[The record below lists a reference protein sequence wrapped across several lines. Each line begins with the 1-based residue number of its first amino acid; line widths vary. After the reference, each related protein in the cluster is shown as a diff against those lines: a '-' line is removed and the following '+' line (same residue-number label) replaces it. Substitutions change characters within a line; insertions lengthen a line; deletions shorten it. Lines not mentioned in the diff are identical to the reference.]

1 MLEQDRLNMIKKKF
15 DIIIL
20 GAGAAGLMAA
30 LTAAQRNKSVLVLEK
45 SNKAGKKILMSGGGR
60 SNFTN
65 LYVEAENFL
74 SNNPHFCKS
83 ALTRYTPDDFINLV
97 KKHGIDFEEKKHHQL
112 FCINSSKDILNM
124 LVEECT
130 DLGVE
135 IHMDVETEK
144 VEKLHEEGDKTLYEV
159 TSIFNSKTSSDKTLL
174 NCKSLIVATGALSIP
189 TLGGSGFGYE
199 LAKDFELPLVP
210 RRASLVPFMFS
221 DEIKDL
227 CERLTGLSTPVDIM
241 SNNVHF
247 VESMLF
253 THRGLS
259 GPAILQISNYWNPG
273 DTITINLL
281 PEIDAAMM
289 LVNKKEEQPKTSI
302 KKHLSDLLPKA
313 LVLEL
318 EEMSWPDCK
327 DQMLAEISN
336 ERIQNIGNFLNAWIL
351 KPATTEGYRT
361 AEVTL
366 GGVDTDVIN
375 SKTMETK
382 DHSGLFFIGEV
393 LDVTGHLG
401 GYNFQWAWASG
412 YGAGQVA

>member
-1 MLEQDRLNMIKKKF
+1 MIFKEF
-15 DIIIL
+15 DIIVL
-20 GAGAAGLMAA
+20 GAGAAGLMTA
-30 LTAAQRNKSVLVLEK
+30 LTAAQRNKTVLVLEK

-83 ALTRYTPDDFINLV
+83 ALKRYTPDDFIAMV
-97 KKHGIDFEEKKHHQL
+97 QKHGIDYEEKKHHQL

-124 LVEECT
+124 LIQECT
-130 DLGVE
+130 ELGVE
-135 IHMDVETEK
+135 IHTDVETEK
-144 VEKLHEEGDKTLYEV
+144 VVKINKEGAEPLYEV
-159 TSIFNSKTSSDKTLL
+159 TSVFNSKTSTEKTALQ
-174 NCKSLIVATGALSIP
+174 CKSLVVATGALSIP

-199 LAKDFELPLVP
+199 LAKEFKLPLIP

-221 DEIKDL
+221 DEIKGL
-227 CERLTGLSTPVDIM
+227 CERLTGLSTPVDII
-241 SNNVHF
+241 SNGMNF
-247 VESMLF
+247 SESMLF

-273 DTITINLL
+273 DEIIINLL
-281 PEIDAAMM
+281 PEINASEM
-289 LVNKKEEQPKTSI
+289 LLIKKIEDPKTSI
-302 KKHLSDLLPKA
+302 KKHLNDLLPKA

-318 EEMSWPDCK
+318 EEMCWPDYK
-327 DQMLAEISN
+327 DHMLAEISKEN
-336 ERIQNIGNFLNAWIL
+336 IQNIGNFLNAWSL
-351 KPATTEGYRT
+351 KPAATEGYRT

-382 DHSGLFFIGEV
+382 DHPGLFFVGEV

-412 YGAGQVA
+412 YSAGLVV

>member
-1 MLEQDRLNMIKKKF
+1 MLNKKF
-15 DIIIL
+15 DIIVL
-20 GAGAAGLMAA
+20 GAGAAGLMTA
-30 LTAAQRNKSVLVLEK
+30 LTAAQRNKTVLVLEK

-83 ALTRYTPDDFINLV
+83 ALKRYTPDDFIAMV
-97 KKHGIDFEEKKHHQL
+97 QKHGIDYEEKKHHQL

-124 LVEECT
+124 LIEECAE
-130 DLGVE
+130 LGVE
-135 IHMDVETEK
+135 IHTDVETEK
-144 VEKLHEEGDKTLYEV
+144 VVKINKEGAEPLYEV
-159 TSIFNSKTSSDKTLL
+159 TSVFNSKTSTEKIALQ
-174 NCKSLIVATGALSIP
+174 CKSLVVATGALSIP

-199 LAKDFELPLVP
+199 LAKEFKLPLIP

-221 DEIKDL
+221 DEIKGL
-227 CERLTGLSTPVDIM
+227 CERLTGLSAPVDII
-241 SNNVHF
+241 SNGMNF
-247 VESMLF
+247 SESMLF

-273 DTITINLL
+273 DEITINLL
-281 PEIDAAMM
+281 PEINVSEM
-289 LVNKKEEQPKTSI
+289 LLIKKIEDPKTSI
-302 KKHLSDLLPKA
+302 KKHLNDLLPKA

-318 EEMSWPDCK
+318 EEMWWADYK
-327 DQMLAEISN
+327 DHMLAEISKEN
-336 ERIQNIGNFLNAWIL
+336 IQNIGNILNAWSL
-351 KPATTEGYRT
+351 KPAATEGYRT

-382 DHSGLFFIGEV
+382 DHPGLFFVGEV

-412 YGAGQVA
+412 YSAGLVV

>member
-1 MLEQDRLNMIKKKF
+1 MLNKKF
-15 DIIIL
+15 DIIVL
-20 GAGAAGLMAA
+20 GAGAAGLMTA
-30 LTAAQRNKSVLVLEK
+30 LTAAQRNKTVQVLEK

-83 ALTRYTPDDFINLV
+83 ALKRYTPDDFIAMV
-97 KKHGIDFEEKKHHQL
+97 QKHGIDYEEKKHHQL

-124 LVEECT
+124 LIEECT
-130 DLGVE
+130 ELGVE
-135 IHMDVETEK
+135 IHTDVETEK
-144 VEKLHEEGDKTLYEV
+144 VVKINKEGAEPLYEV
-159 TSIFNSKTSSDKTLL
+159 TSVFNSKTSTEKTALQ
-174 NCKSLIVATGALSIP
+174 CKSLVVATGALSIP

-199 LAKDFELPLVP
+199 LAKEFKLPLVP

-221 DEIKDL
+221 DEIKGL
-227 CERLTGLSTPVDIM
+227 CERLTGLSAPVDII
-241 SNNVHF
+241 SNGMNF
-247 VESMLF
+247 SESMLF

-273 DTITINLL
+273 DEITINLL
-281 PEIDAAMM
+281 PEINASEM
-289 LVNKKEEQPKTSI
+289 LLIKKIEDPRTSI
-302 KKHLSDLLPKA
+302 KKHLNDLLPKA

-318 EEMSWPDCK
+318 EEMCWPDYK
-327 DQMLAEISN
+327 DHMLAEISKEN
-336 ERIQNIGNFLNAWIL
+336 IQNIGNFLNAWSL
-351 KPATTEGYRT
+351 KPAATEGYRT

-382 DHSGLFFIGEV
+382 DHPGLFFVGGV

-412 YGAGQVA
+412 YSAGLVV

>member
-1 MLEQDRLNMIKKKF
+1 MLNKKF
-15 DIIIL
+15 DIIVL
-20 GAGAAGLMAA
+20 GAGAAGLMTA
-30 LTAAQRNKSVLVLEK
+30 LTAAQRNKTVLVLEK

-83 ALTRYTPDDFINLV
+83 ALKRYTPDDFIAMV
-97 KKHGIDFEEKKHHQL
+97 QKHGIDYEEKKHHQL

-124 LVEECT
+124 LIEECAE
-130 DLGVE
+130 LGVE
-135 IHMDVETEK
+135 IHTDVETEK
-144 VEKLHEEGDKTLYEV
+144 VVKINKEGAEPLYEV
-159 TSIFNSKTSSDKTLL
+159 TSVFNSKTSTEKTALQ
-174 NCKSLIVATGALSIP
+174 CKSLVVATGALSIP

-199 LAKDFELPLVP
+199 LAKEFKLPLIP

-221 DEIKDL
+221 DEIKGL
-227 CERLTGLSTPVDIM
+227 CERLTGLSTPVDII
-241 SNNVHF
+241 SNGMNF
-247 VESMLF
+247 SESMLF

-273 DTITINLL
+273 DEITINLL
-281 PEIDAAMM
+281 PEINVSEM
-289 LVNKKEEQPKTSI
+289 LLIKKIEDPKTSI
-302 KKHLSDLLPKA
+302 KKHLNDLLPKA

-318 EEMSWPDCK
+318 EEMWWADYK
-327 DQMLAEISN
+327 DHMLAEISKEN
-336 ERIQNIGNFLNAWIL
+336 IQNIGNILNAWSL
-351 KPATTEGYRT
+351 KPAATEGYRT

-382 DHSGLFFIGEV
+382 DHPGLFFVGEV

-412 YGAGQVA
+412 YSAGLVV

>member
-1 MLEQDRLNMIKKKF
+1 MLNKKF
-15 DIIIL
+15 DIIVL
-20 GAGAAGLMAA
+20 GAGAAGLMTA
-30 LTAAQRNKSVLVLEK
+30 LTAAQRNKTVLVLEK

-83 ALTRYTPDDFINLV
+83 ALKRYTPDDFIAMV
-97 KKHGIDFEEKKHHQL
+97 QKHGIDYEEKKHHQL

-124 LVEECT
+124 LIQECT
-130 DLGVE
+130 ELGVE
-135 IHMDVETEK
+135 IHTDVETEK
-144 VEKLHEEGDKTLYEV
+144 VVKINKEGAEPLYEV
-159 TSIFNSKTSSDKTLL
+159 TSVFNSKTSTEKTALQ
-174 NCKSLIVATGALSIP
+174 CKSLVVATGALSIP

-199 LAKDFELPLVP
+199 LAKEFKLPLIP

-221 DEIKDL
+221 DEIKGL
-227 CERLTGLSTPVDIM
+227 CERLTGLSAPVDII
-241 SNNVHF
+241 SNGMNF
-247 VESMLF
+247 SESMLF

-273 DTITINLL
+273 DEIIINLL
-281 PEIDAAMM
+281 PEINASEM
-289 LVNKKEEQPKTSI
+289 LLIKKIEDPKTSI
-302 KKHLSDLLPKA
+302 KKHLNDLLPKA

-318 EEMSWPDCK
+318 EEMCWPDYK
-327 DQMLAEISN
+327 DHMLAEISKEN
-336 ERIQNIGNFLNAWIL
+336 IQNIGNFLNAWSL
-351 KPATTEGYRT
+351 KPAATEGYRT

-382 DHSGLFFIGEV
+382 DHPGLFFVGEV

-412 YGAGQVA
+412 YSAGLVV

>member
-1 MLEQDRLNMIKKKF
+1 MIFKEF
-15 DIIIL
+15 DIIVL
-20 GAGAAGLMAA
+20 GAGAAGLMTA
-30 LTAAQRNKSVLVLEK
+30 LTAAQRNKTVLVLEK

-83 ALTRYTPDDFINLV
+83 ALKRYTPDDFIAMV
-97 KKHGIDFEEKKHHQL
+97 QKHGIDYEEKKHHQL

-124 LVEECT
+124 LIEECAE
-130 DLGVE
+130 LGVE
-135 IHMDVETEK
+135 IHTDVETEK
-144 VEKLHEEGDKTLYEV
+144 VVKINKEGAEPLYEV
-159 TSIFNSKTSSDKTLL
+159 TSVFNSKTSTEKTALQ
-174 NCKSLIVATGALSIP
+174 CKSLVVATGALSIP

-199 LAKDFELPLVP
+199 LAKEFKLPLIP

-221 DEIKDL
+221 DEIKGL
-227 CERLTGLSTPVDIM
+227 CERLTGLSAPVDII
-241 SNNVHF
+241 SNGMNF
-247 VESMLF
+247 SESMLF

-273 DTITINLL
+273 DEITINLL
-281 PEIDAAMM
+281 PEINVSEM
-289 LVNKKEEQPKTSI
+289 LLIKKIEDPKTSI
-302 KKHLSDLLPKA
+302 KKHLNDLLPKA

-318 EEMSWPDCK
+318 EEMCWPDYK
-327 DQMLAEISN
+327 DHMLAEISKEN
-336 ERIQNIGNFLNAWIL
+336 IQNIGNFLNAWSL
-351 KPATTEGYRT
+351 KPAATEGYRT

-382 DHSGLFFIGEV
+382 DHPGLFFVGEV

-412 YGAGQVA
+412 YSAGLVV

>member
-1 MLEQDRLNMIKKKF
+1 MLKEF
-15 DIIIL
+15 DIIVL

-30 LTAAQRNKSVLVLEK
+30 LTAAQRKKTVLVLEK

-74 SNNPHFCKS
+74 SKNPHFCKS
-83 ALTRYTPDDFINLV
+83 ALKRYTPDDFITMV
-97 KKHGIDFEEKKHHQL
+97 QKHGIDYEEKKHNQL

-124 LVEECT
+124 LIDECT
-130 DLGVE
+130 ELGVQ

-144 VEKLHEEGDKTLYEV
+144 VVKKHEEGNESHYSV
-159 TSIFNSKTSSDKTLL
+159 TSIFNSKVSSNKTRLE
-174 NCKSLIVATGALSIP
+174 CKSLIVATGALSIP

-199 LAKDFELPLVP
+199 LAQEFQLPLVP

-227 CERLTGLSTPVDIM
+227 CERLTGLSAPVDIT
-241 SNNVHF
+241 SNGMHF
-247 VESMLF
+247 LESMLF

-273 DTITINLL
+273 DEIIINLL
-281 PEIDAAMM
+281 PEINAQELLLTRKAKD
-289 LVNKKEEQPKTSI
+289 PKTTI
-302 KKHLSDLLPKA
+302 KKHLNELLPKA

-318 EEMSWPDCK
+318 EGMCWPK
-327 DQMLAEISN
+327 YKNYMLAEISK
-336 ERIQNIGNFLNAWIL
+336 EKIEYIGNFLNAWHL
-351 KPATTEGYRT
+351 KPAATEGYRT

-375 SKTMETK
+375 SRTMETK

-412 YGAGQVA
+412 YSAGLVA

>member
-1 MLEQDRLNMIKKKF
+1 MKNKQF

-20 GAGAAGLMAA
+20 GAGAAGLMTA
-30 LTAAQRNKSVLVLEK
+30 LTAAQRNKTVLVLEK

-83 ALTRYTPDDFINLV
+83 ALKRYTPDDFIAMV
-97 KKHGIDFEEKKHHQL
+97 QKHGIDYEEKKHHQL

-124 LVEECT
+124 LIQECT
-130 DLGVE
+130 ELGVE
-135 IHMDVETEK
+135 IHTDVETEK
-144 VEKLHEEGDKTLYEV
+144 VVKINKEGAEPLYEV
-159 TSIFNSKTSSDKTLL
+159 TSVFNSKTSTEKTALQ
-174 NCKSLIVATGALSIP
+174 CKSLVVATGALSIP

-199 LAKDFELPLVP
+199 LAKEFKLPLIP

-221 DEIKDL
+221 DEIKGL
-227 CERLTGLSTPVDIM
+227 CERLTGLSTPVDII
-241 SNNVHF
+241 SNGMNF
-247 VESMLF
+247 SESMLF

-273 DTITINLL
+273 DEIIINLL
-281 PEIDAAMM
+281 PEINASEM
-289 LVNKKEEQPKTSI
+289 LLIKKIEDPKTSI
-302 KKHLSDLLPKA
+302 KKHLNDLLPKA

-318 EEMSWPDCK
+318 EEMCWPDYK
-327 DQMLAEISN
+327 DHMLAEISKEN
-336 ERIQNIGNFLNAWIL
+336 IQNIGNFLNAWSL
-351 KPATTEGYRT
+351 KPAATEGYRT

-382 DHSGLFFIGEV
+382 DHPGLFFVGEV

-412 YGAGQVA
+412 YSAGLVV

>member
-1 MLEQDRLNMIKKKF
+1 MLNKKF
-15 DIIIL
+15 DIIVL
-20 GAGAAGLMAA
+20 GAGAAGLMTA
-30 LTAAQRNKSVLVLEK
+30 LTAAQRNKTVLVLEK

-83 ALTRYTPDDFINLV
+83 ALKRYTPDDFIAMV
-97 KKHGIDFEEKKHHQL
+97 QKHGIDYEEKKHHQL

-124 LVEECT
+124 LIQECT
-130 DLGVE
+130 ELGVE
-135 IHMDVETEK
+135 IHTDVETEK
-144 VEKLHEEGDKTLYEV
+144 VVKINKEGAEPLYEV
-159 TSIFNSKTSSDKTLL
+159 TSVFNSKTSTEKTALQ
-174 NCKSLIVATGALSIP
+174 CKSLVVATGALSIP

-199 LAKDFELPLVP
+199 LAKEFKLPLIP

-221 DEIKDL
+221 DEIKGL
-227 CERLTGLSTPVDIM
+227 CERLTGLSTPVDII
-241 SNNVHF
+241 SNGMNF
-247 VESMLF
+247 SESMLF

-273 DTITINLL
+273 DEIIINLL
-281 PEIDAAMM
+281 PEINVSEM
-289 LVNKKEEQPKTSI
+289 LLIKKIEDPKTSI
-302 KKHLSDLLPKA
+302 KKHLNDLLPKA

-318 EEMSWPDCK
+318 EEMCWPDYK
-327 DQMLAEISN
+327 DHMLAEISKEN
-336 ERIQNIGNFLNAWIL
+336 IQNIGNFLNAWSL
-351 KPATTEGYRT
+351 KPAATEGYRT

-375 SKTMETK
+375 SKTMESK
-382 DHSGLFFIGEV
+382 DHPGLFFVGEV

-412 YGAGQVA
+412 YSAGLVV

>member
-1 MLEQDRLNMIKKKF
+1 MLNKKF
-15 DIIIL
+15 DIIVL
-20 GAGAAGLMAA
+20 GAGAAGLMTA
-30 LTAAQRNKSVLVLEK
+30 LTAAQRNKTVLVLEK

-83 ALTRYTPDDFINLV
+83 ALKRYTPDDFIAMV
-97 KKHGIDFEEKKHHQL
+97 QKHGIDYEEKKHHQL

-124 LVEECT
+124 LIQECT
-130 DLGVE
+130 ELGVE
-135 IHMDVETEK
+135 IHTDVETEK
-144 VEKLHEEGDKTLYEV
+144 VVKINKEGAEPLYEV
-159 TSIFNSKTSSDKTLL
+159 TSVFNSKTSTEKTALQ
-174 NCKSLIVATGALSIP
+174 CKSLVVATGALSIP

-199 LAKDFELPLVP
+199 LAKEFKLPLIP

-221 DEIKDL
+221 DEIKGL
-227 CERLTGLSTPVDIM
+227 CERLTGLSTPVDII
-241 SNNVHF
+241 SNGMNF
-247 VESMLF
+247 SESMLF

-273 DTITINLL
+273 DEIIINLL
-281 PEIDAAMM
+281 PEINASEM
-289 LVNKKEEQPKTSI
+289 LLIKKIEDPKTSI
-302 KKHLSDLLPKA
+302 KKHLNDLLPKA

-318 EEMSWPDCK
+318 EEMCWPDYK
-327 DQMLAEISN
+327 DHMLAEISKEN
-336 ERIQNIGNFLNAWIL
+336 IQNIGNFLNAWSL
-351 KPATTEGYRT
+351 KPAATEGYRT

-382 DHSGLFFIGEV
+382 DHPGLFFVGEV

-412 YGAGQVA
+412 YSAGLVV

>member
-1 MLEQDRLNMIKKKF
+1 MINKKF

-30 LTAAQRNKSVLVLEK
+30 LTAAQRNKSVLILEK

-227 CERLTGLSTPVDIM
+227 IR
-241 SNNVHF
+241 
-247 VESMLF
+247 
-253 THRGLS
+253 
-259 GPAILQISNYWNPG
+259 
-273 DTITINLL
+273 
-281 PEIDAAMM
+281 
-289 LVNKKEEQPKTSI
+289 
-302 KKHLSDLLPKA
+302 
-313 LVLEL
+313 
-318 EEMSWPDCK
+318 
-327 DQMLAEISN
+327 
-336 ERIQNIGNFLNAWIL
+336 L
-351 KPATTEGYRT
+351 KPKRESC
-361 AEVTL
+361 EN
-366 GGVDTDVIN
+366 VDCMLLILLL
-375 SKTMETK
+375 KLERK
-382 DHSGLFFIGEV
+382 
-393 LDVTGHLG
+393 
-401 GYNFQWAWASG
+401 
-412 YGAGQVA
+412 

>member
-1 MLEQDRLNMIKKKF
+1 MKNKQF

-20 GAGAAGLMAA
+20 GAGAAGLMTA
-30 LTAAQRNKSVLVLEK
+30 LTAAQRNKTVLVLEK

-83 ALTRYTPDDFINLV
+83 ALKRYTPDDFIAMV
-97 KKHGIDFEEKKHHQL
+97 QKHGIDYEEKKHHQL

-124 LVEECT
+124 LIQECT
-130 DLGVE
+130 ELGVE
-135 IHMDVETEK
+135 IHTDVETEK
-144 VEKLHEEGDKTLYEV
+144 VVKINKEGAEPLYEV
-159 TSIFNSKTSSDKTLL
+159 TSVFNSKTSTEKTALQ
-174 NCKSLIVATGALSIP
+174 CKSLVVATGALSIP

-199 LAKDFELPLVP
+199 LAKEFKLPLIP

-221 DEIKDL
+221 DEIKGL
-227 CERLTGLSTPVDIM
+227 CERLTGLSAPVDII
-241 SNNVHF
+241 SNGMNF
-247 VESMLF
+247 SESMLF

-273 DTITINLL
+273 DEIIINLL
-281 PEIDAAMM
+281 PEINASEM
-289 LVNKKEEQPKTSI
+289 LLIKKIEDPKTSI
-302 KKHLSDLLPKA
+302 KKHLNDLLPKA

-318 EEMSWPDCK
+318 EEMCWPDYK
-327 DQMLAEISN
+327 DHMLAEISKEN
-336 ERIQNIGNFLNAWIL
+336 IQNIGNILNAWSL
-351 KPATTEGYRT
+351 KPAATEGYRT

-382 DHSGLFFIGEV
+382 DHPGLFFVGEV

-412 YGAGQVA
+412 YSAGLVV